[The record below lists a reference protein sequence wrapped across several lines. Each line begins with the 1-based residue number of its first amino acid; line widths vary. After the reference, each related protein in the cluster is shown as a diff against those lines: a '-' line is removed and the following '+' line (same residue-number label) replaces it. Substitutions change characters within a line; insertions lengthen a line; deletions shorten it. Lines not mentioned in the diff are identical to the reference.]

1 MLLSRRIREL
11 GRARGRMEGDD
22 VAKDLREAALKAIDE
37 VGSRIIAL
45 EVEAMLQRAEERR
58 VTLWS
63 RRVLRI

>member
-1 MLLSRRIREL
+1 LLLSRRIREL